1 MRRRVSRWLYWTPRI
16 VSIAF
21 IVFLA
26 LFSLDVITPEA
37 TPWQILGG
45 LVMHNIPVFILIIV
59 LVIAWKREYVVAFA
73 FAFAGLLYL
82 LLMLVSAIRNP
93 LEWYA
98 LSYSVIIAG
107 PAFGIAVLFYLN
119 WKKKNR

>member
-59 LVIAWKREYVVAFA
+59 LVIAWKREYVGAFA